1 MRIAAVTGLA
11 AEARIAGRAGLI
23 AAAAGGDAA
32 HTMAAAE
39 RLIAEGADAL
49 VSFGI
54 CGGLEPTLMPGS
66 LVLAGSVRDETGRRS
81 GVDAAWHRR
90 VAATLAARSIAAVT
104 GDLLGVAA
112 IVATPERKAALHRAT
127 GAVAADLETH
137 IAAAAAAKA
146 GLPFLALRAIAD
158 PAWRALPPA
167 ALVEL
172 DASGRPALAAVLRS
186 VLRKPGQIPAL
197 LRVALDARAA
207 LGMLEQAAGALLPP
221 R

>member
-1 MRIAAVTGLA
+1 MRVAAVTGLA
-11 AEARIAGRAGLI
+11 AEARIAGRAGLL

-32 HTMAAAE
+32 RTRAAAE

-54 CGGLEPTLMPGS
+54 CGGLAPTLMPGS
-66 LVLAGSVRDETGRRS
+66 LVLASGVRDEAGQRFA
-81 GVDAAWHRR
+81 VDAAWQER
-90 VAATLAARSIAAVT
+90 VAAAFAEHGIAAVT
-104 GDLLGVAA
+104 GDLLGLAA
-112 IVATPERKAALHRAT
+112 IVATPERKAALHRET
-127 GAVAADLETH
+127 GALAADLETH

-146 GLPFLALRAIAD
+146 GLPFLMLRAVAD

-186 VLRKPGQIPAL
+186 LLAKPGQVPAL
-197 LRVALDARAA
+197 LRVALDARSA
-207 LGMLEQAAGALLPP
+207 LGRLEQAAGALVPP